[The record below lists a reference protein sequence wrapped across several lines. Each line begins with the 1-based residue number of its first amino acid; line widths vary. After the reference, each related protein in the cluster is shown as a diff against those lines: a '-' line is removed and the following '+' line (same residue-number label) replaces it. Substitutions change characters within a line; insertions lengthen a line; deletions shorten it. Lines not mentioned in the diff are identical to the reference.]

1 MTKIKDLMTA
11 DLQYCTVLDNVY
23 EGAVKMK
30 DADVGAI
37 PVVDEDGETLVGI
50 VTDRDLVLR
59 GIASKGPTPKKSLTL

>member
-23 EGAVKMK
+23 EAAVKMK
-30 DADVGAI
+30 DANVGAI

-50 VTDRDLVLR
+50 VTDV
-59 GIASKGPTPKKSLTL
+59 ISC